1 MRRLFEALAAETEP
15 LRIFASTLRSAIT
28 ANIPQK
34 SRRHAWRRIRV
45 GQAGRDTAG
54 DGLTGTLG
62 RVKHGTTAGIS
73 HLYTEPAHY
82 STLRPGVAIGQRPT
96 HKLGGILPVGTIFKT
111 SGKID
116 QDRVKCRA
124 KYGARDARRILN

>member
-45 GQAGRDTAG
+45 GQAGRDTAS
-54 DGLTGTLG
+54 DRRTGTLG

-73 HLYTEPAHY
+73 YLYTARARY
-82 STLRPGVAIGQRPT
+82 STQRPGIAIGRSPVAIPASPP
-96 HKLGGILPVGTIFKT
+96 I
-111 SGKID
+111 
-116 QDRVKCRA
+116 
-124 KYGARDARRILN
+124 GASSADGN